1 MLFPSDVKV
10 LYENGTLGMMSEL
23 QIGDKIQTS
32 MKIRKLKNY
41 YTIIILGQSHFEMLS
56 MVNQLL

>member
-1 MLFPSDVKV
+1 MKCCGELICGTCCFPSDVKV

-32 MKIRKLKNY
+32 MKIRKLK
-41 YTIIILGQSHFEMLS
+41 TIIPL
-56 MVNQLL
+56 